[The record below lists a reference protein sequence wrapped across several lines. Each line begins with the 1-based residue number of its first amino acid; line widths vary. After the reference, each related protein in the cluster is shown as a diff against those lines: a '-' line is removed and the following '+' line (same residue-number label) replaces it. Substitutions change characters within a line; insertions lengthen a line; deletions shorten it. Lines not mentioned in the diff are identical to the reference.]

1 MSTLD
6 KKNKVT
12 SKIASTK
19 VMIADKTDKFNK
31 KKTETL
37 ESFNNAKGKV
47 VAFLTDLLTILV
59 GFKLL
64 IDTIVDTFTY
74 YLSKIEKEIK
84 SGIYNLV
91 APIHP
96 LRSEV
101 HKQNSMDFGFELG
114 SFSGMTNRVVSS
126 RKLIKELNYS
136 FLHPNPL
143 EFWSK

>member
-1 MSTLD
+1 MSILD

-12 SKIASTK
+12 AKIASTK

-84 SGIYNLV
+84 KGLKI
-91 APIHP
+91 
-96 LRSEV
+96 
-101 HKQNSMDFGFELG
+101 ELK
-114 SFSGMTNRVVSS
+114 S
-126 RKLIKELNYS
+126 LLQQI
-136 FLHPNPL
+136 P
-143 EFWSK
+143 

>member
-1 MSTLD
+1 MSILD

-12 SKIASTK
+12 AKIASTK

-31 KKTETL
+31 KKTEAL

-84 SGIYNLV
+84 KGLKIELKSIVSCGINPRLIQLFPKEATVPQVLV
-91 APIHP
+91 I
-96 LRSEV
+96 
-101 HKQNSMDFGFELG
+101 
-114 SFSGMTNRVVSS
+114 
-126 RKLIKELNYS
+126 LNQ
-136 FLHPNPL
+136 L
-143 EFWSK
+143 EKCLKTTKII